1 MSLSFAPPVSFGVGR
16 AVLQKQTRS
25 MSQCLTT
32 TELDFSLTLVSSV

>member
-32 TELDFSLTLVSSV
+32 ELDFSLTLVSSV